1 MISRCD
7 ILCLC
12 LSKLCLSC
20 FYEILFQLLLL
31 LLLLFVATVMMM
43 FCRICF
49 KFSDNEVM
57 SCSSSISSSST

>member
-31 LLLLFVATVMMM
+31 FVATVMMM

-57 SCSSSISSSST
+57 PCSSSIRSSSR